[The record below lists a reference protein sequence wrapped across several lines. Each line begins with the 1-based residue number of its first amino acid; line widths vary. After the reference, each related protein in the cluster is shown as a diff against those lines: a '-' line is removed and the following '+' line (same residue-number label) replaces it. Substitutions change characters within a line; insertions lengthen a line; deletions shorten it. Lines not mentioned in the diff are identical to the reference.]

1 MAIRHRVSRMEE
13 WLMPTK
19 DCPLF
24 RTQTISVPEGL
35 TRAEQQA
42 SMDRYENRQDHGIW
56 RIFIVGM
63 PADPT
68 ASQLG
73 DVNA

>member
-1 MAIRHRVSRMEE
+1 MEE
-13 WLMPTK
+13 WLTPTK
-19 DCPLF
+19 DCPVF
-24 RTQTISVPEGL
+24 RTQTIRVPEGL

-42 SMDRYENRQDHGIW
+42 FMDRYEDRQDHEIW

-63 PADPT
+63 PADPI
-68 ASQLG
+68 ARRLG